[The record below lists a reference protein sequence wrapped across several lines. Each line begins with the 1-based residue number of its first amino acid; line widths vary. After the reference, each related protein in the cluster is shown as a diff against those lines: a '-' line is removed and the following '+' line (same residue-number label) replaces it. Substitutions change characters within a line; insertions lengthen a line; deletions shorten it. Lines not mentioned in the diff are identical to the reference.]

1 MLIGGGLFLLYHA
14 FQIKPAAGYVVVG
27 PEVFPIIVSLWLL
40 GVGVA
45 LALRTTLIPD
55 WDMAY
60 QNTAEGLATHW
71 VTVWAV
77 GGLLVVYALTLG
89 PLGYILATAIFV
101 PACARALGSR
111 SLVRDAAVGLAVA
124 IVIYFFFTE
133 VLEIRLPTAGFLD
146 QVL

>member
-40 GVGVA
+40 ATGLV

-60 QNTAEGLATHW
+60 QTAEEGLATHW
-71 VTVWAV
+71 PTVWAV
-77 GGLLVVYALTLG
+77 GGLLVVYAMTLA
-89 PLGYILATAIFV
+89 PLGYILATAVFV

-111 SLVRDAAVGLAVA
+111 SLLRDAVVGLSVAVA
-124 IVIYFFFTE
+124 VYFFFTE
-133 VLEIRLPTAGFLD
+133 VLEIRLPTAGLLD

>member
-1 MLIGGGLFLLYHA
+1 VLIAGGLFLLYHA
-14 FQIKPAAGYVVVG
+14 FQIKAAAGYVVVG
-27 PEVFPIIVSLWLL
+27 PEVFPVIVSLWLL
-40 GVGVA
+40 GTGVV

-60 QNTAEGLATHW
+60 HSTEEGLSTHW

-77 GGLLVVYALTLG
+77 GGLLVVYALTLE
-89 PLGYILATAIFV
+89 PLGYILATAVFI
-101 PACARALGSR
+101 PSCARALGSR
-111 SLVRDAAVGLAVA
+111 SLLRDAAVGLIVA

-133 VLEIRLPTAGFLD
+133 VLEIRLPTAGILD

>member
-40 GVGVA
+40 GVGLV
-45 LALRTTLIPD
+45 LLVRTTLIPD

-60 QNTAEGLATHW
+60 QNTQEGLTTHW
-71 VTVWAV
+71 PTVFAV
-77 GGLLVVYALTLG
+77 AGLLVVYAFTLD
-89 PLGYILATAIFV
+89 PLGYIVATAIFI

-111 SLVRDAAVGLAVA
+111 SLIRDAAVGLTVTL
-124 IVIYFFFTE
+124 IVYFFFTE
-133 VLEIRLPTAGFLD
+133 VLEIRLPTAGILD
-146 QVL
+146 LVR

>member
-1 MLIGGGLFLLYHA
+1 MLIAGGLFLLYHA

-60 QNTAEGLATHW
+60 QNTEEGLATHW
-71 VTVWAV
+71 ATVWAV
-77 GGLLVVYALTLG
+77 AGALVVYAMALA
-89 PLGYILATAIFV
+89 PLGYILATAAFV

-111 SLVRDAAVGLAVA
+111 SLVRDAIVGLIVA
-124 IVIYFFFTE
+124 IVVYFFFTE
-133 VLEIRLPTAGFLD
+133 VLEIRLPTAGILD